1 MIACCHLNELL
12 VKDVLMIQL
21 KYSRQTILTFF
32 MISTFAIGMTEYVV
46 TGLLTQFAHDFQ
58 VPVSTTGLLLSAYA
72 IGVAVF
78 GPLLRVVTIKLS
90 PKPLLIAMMILFIFS
105 NIMAAMAPTFNI
117 LILSRLCSAIMHA
130 PFFGLCMSM
139 AMNISPYDKRPAA
152 IAAVNGGLTI
162 AVMLGVPFGSFIG
175 GIFDWRYVFWFIV
188 GVGIISLIGLII
200 VTPNI
205 KPTHVPKLKDEL
217 KTFKNK
223 SVMLVIAII
232 VFGFSG
238 VFTAY
243 TFLEPMLRDY
253 AGFDVTSIT
262 VSLLFFGVGAVLGN
276 FASGRIVPNQL
287 TEKLMFVLIGLALV
301 LALFT
306 MLIQV
311 SVLAFIMAFLFGVGT
326 FGTTPILNAKIII
339 GAREAPALS
348 GTIAA
353 SVFNLANAI
362 GAMIGTGLLQAGAG
376 YTLITL
382 TASAI
387 ILFGLFLAY
396 VTNKVEDKTLFK

>member
-1 MIACCHLNELL
+1 ME
-12 VKDVLMIQL
+12 Q
-21 KYSRQTILTFF
+21 KYSRNVIITFF

-46 TGLLTQFAHDFQ
+46 TGLLTQFADEFD
-58 VPVSTTGLLLSAYA
+58 VPVSTTGLLLSSYA
-72 IGVAVF
+72 IGVAIF
-78 GPLLRVVTIKLS
+78 GPLLRVITIKFS
-90 PKPLLIAMMILFIFS
+90 PKPLLIGMMVLFILS
-105 NIMAAMAPTFNI
+105 NVMAAMAPTFNI
-117 LILSRLCSAIMHA
+117 MILSRLCSAIMHA

-139 AMNISPYDKRPAA
+139 AMNISPADKRPAA

-175 GIFDWRYVFWFIV
+175 GMFNWRYVFWFIV
-188 GVGIISLIGLII
+188 GIGLIALIGLLI
-200 VTPNI
+200 VTPNL
-205 KPTHVPKLKDEL
+205 KPAEPPKLKGEL
-217 KTFKNK
+217 QIIKNK

-243 TFLEPMLRDY
+243 TFLEPMLRY
-253 AGFDVTSIT
+253 ITGFGVTGVTISM
-262 VSLLFFGVGAVLGN
+262 LFFGIGAVIGN
-276 FASGRIVPNQL
+276 FASGRIMPYKL
-287 TEKLMFVLIGLALV
+287 TERLISVLIGLAIV

-306 MLIQV
+306 TLIHF
-311 SVLAFIMAFLFGVGT
+311 SALAFVMAFLFGVGT

>member
-1 MIACCHLNELL
+1 
-12 VKDVLMIQL
+12 MIQL

-32 MISTFAIGMTEYVV
+32 MIGTFAIGMTEYVV
-46 TGLLTQFAHDFQ
+46 TGLLTQFADDFQ

-72 IGVAVF
+72 IGVAIF
-78 GPLLRVVTIKLS
+78 GPLLRVLTIRFS
-90 PKPLLIAMMILFIFS
+90 PRPLLIAMMVLFIFS
-105 NIMAAMAPTFNI
+105 NILAAMAPTFNI
-117 LILSRLCSAIMHA
+117 MILSRLCSAIMHA
-130 PFFGLCMSM
+130 PFFGLSMSM

-175 GIFDWRYVFWFIV
+175 GMFDWRYVFWFIV
-188 GVGIISLIGLII
+188 GIGIISLIGLII

-205 KPTHVPKLKDEL
+205 KPTDIPKLKNEL
-217 KTFKNK
+217 QIFKNK
-223 SVMLVIAII
+223 SVMLIIAII

-362 GAMIGTGLLQAGAG
+362 GATLGTGLLNAEKSF
-376 YTLITL
+376 TFITL
-382 TASAI
+382 VASGM
-387 ILFGLFLAY
+387 ILFGLLLTF
-396 VTNKVEDKTLFK
+396 VTHKVEDKALFE

>member
-1 MIACCHLNELL
+1 ME
-12 VKDVLMIQL
+12 Q
-21 KYSRQTILTFF
+21 KYARHVIITFF
-32 MISTFAIGMTEYVV
+32 MIATFAIGMTEYVV
-46 TGLLTQFAHDFQ
+46 TGLLTQFADDFD

-72 IGVAVF
+72 IGVAIF
-78 GPLLRVVTIKLS
+78 GPLLRVVTIKFS
-90 PKPLLIAMMILFIFS
+90 PKPLLIGMMVLFILS
-105 NIMAAMAPTFNI
+105 NVMAAMAPSFNI
-117 LILSRLCSAIMHA
+117 MIASRLCSAIMHA
-130 PFFGLCMSM
+130 PFFGLCMSI
-139 AMNISPYDKRPAA
+139 AMNISPADKRPAA

-175 GIFDWRYVFWFIV
+175 GMFNWRYVFWFIV
-188 GVGIISLIGLII
+188 GIGLIALIGLLV
-200 VTPNI
+200 VTPNL
-205 KPTHVPKLKDEL
+205 KPAEPPKLKSEL
-217 KTFKNK
+217 QIFKNK
-223 SVMLVIAII
+223 SVMLIIAII

-243 TFLEPMLRDY
+243 TFLEPMLRY
-253 AGFDVTSIT
+253 ITGFGVTGVTISM
-262 VSLLFFGVGAVLGN
+262 LFFGIGAVIGN
-276 FASGRIVPNQL
+276 FASGRIMPYKL
-287 TEKLMFVLIGLALV
+287 TERLIFVLIGLALV

-306 MLIQV
+306 VLIQF
-311 SVLAFIMAFLFGVGT
+311 SWLAFIMAFLFGIGT

-362 GAMIGTGLLQAGAG
+362 GASIGTGLLQVGAS

-396 VTNKVEDKTLFK
+396 VTNRVEDKTLFE

>member
-1 MIACCHLNELL
+1 
-12 VKDVLMIQL
+12 MIQL

-32 MISTFAIGMTEYVV
+32 MLSTFAIGMTEYVV
-46 TGLLTQFAHDFQ
+46 TGLLTQFASDFQ

-72 IGVAVF
+72 IGVAIF
-78 GPLLRVVTIKLS
+78 GPLLRVVTIKLP

-105 NIMAAMAPTFNI
+105 NIVAATAPTFNI
-117 LILSRLCSAIMHA
+117 MILSRLSSAVMHA

-188 GVGIISLIGLII
+188 GIGVISLIGLII

-205 KPTHVPKLKDEL
+205 KPAQAPKLREEL
-217 KTFKNK
+217 SIFKNK
-223 SVMLVIAII
+223 SVMLIIAII

-243 TFLEPMLRDY
+243 TFLEPMLRDL
-253 AGFDVTSIT
+253 AGFGVAGVTL
-262 VSLLFFGVGAVLGN
+262 SLLLFGIGAVAGN
-276 FASGRIVPNQL
+276 FAAGRIIPNQL
-287 TEKLMFVLIGLALV
+287 TKKLMFVLIGLAAV

-306 MLIQV
+306 TLLPFAI
-311 SVLAFIMAFLFGVGT
+311 LAFMMSFLFGIGT

-353 SVFNLANAI
+353 SVFNLANSI
-362 GAMIGTGLLQAGAG
+362 GATLGTGLLNAGASFTFI
-376 YTLITL
+376 TLI
-382 TASAI
+382 ASGM
-387 ILFGLFLAY
+387 ILFGLVLTLI
-396 VTNKVEDKTLFK
+396 TNRVEDKSLFE

>member
-1 MIACCHLNELL
+1 MELGQQ
-12 VKDVLMIQL
+12 KQQ
-21 KYSRQTILTFF
+21 KYSRTLILTFF

-46 TGLLTQFAHDFQ
+46 TGLLTQFADDFA

-78 GPLLRVVTIKLS
+78 GPLLRVVTLKFP
-90 PKPLLIAMMILFIFS
+90 PKPLLIAMMILFIISNMIAATAPSF
-105 NIMAAMAPTFNI
+105 NIM
-117 LILSRLCSAIMHA
+117 ILSRLSSAIMHA

-139 AMNISPYDKRPAA
+139 AMSISPINKRPAA

-175 GIFDWRYVFWFIV
+175 GIFNWRYVFWLIV
-188 GVGIISLIGLII
+188 AIGIVALIGLLI
-200 VTPNI
+200 VTPNQ
-205 KPTHVPKLKDEL
+205 KPAEPPKLKTEL
-217 KTFKNK
+217 GIFKNK
-223 SVMLVIAII
+223 SVMLIIAII

-243 TFLEPMLRDY
+243 TFLEPMLRHF
-253 AGFDVTSIT
+253 AEFGVTGIT
-262 VSLLFFGVGAVLGN
+262 VSLLFFGIGAVIGN
-276 FASGRIVPNQL
+276 FASGRIATHKL
-287 TEKLMFVLIGLALV
+287 TERLLFVLAVLAVV

-306 MLIQV
+306 TLVQF

-339 GAREAPALS
+339 GAKEAPALS

-353 SVFNLANAI
+353 SVFNLANSI
-362 GAMIGTGLLQAGAG
+362 GATLGTALLHGGAS
-376 YTLITL
+376 YTVITL
-382 TASAI
+382 TASGMI
-387 ILFGLFLAY
+387 VFGLLLTY
-396 VTNKVEDKTLFK
+396 ITHKVEDKTLFA